1 MGDNELCILV
11 EVVMAHCEE
20 GHHMKEMKN
29 LKEAKA
35 ARDTTLPT
43 NNLPEVAP
51 EAKKKVAEAKSRG
64 DEAFKRKD
72 FHMAVD
78 AYTQAVDFDPTD
90 AILHSKRS
98 FCWIRLGQAEHALT
112 DAKACRALRPDW
124 PKACYREGA
133 ALRLLQACYNLLP

>member
-1 MGDNELCILV
+1 
-11 EVVMAHCEE
+11 
-20 GHHMKEMKN
+20 MKEMKN

-35 ARDTTLPT
+35 VRDTTLPT

-78 AYTQAVDFDPTD
+78 AYTQAVDFDPNDTT
-90 AILHSKRS
+90 LHSNRS
-98 FCWIRLGQAEHALT
+98 LCWIRLGQAEHALT
-112 DAKACRALRPDW
+112 D
-124 PKACYREGA
+124 E
-133 ALRLLQACYNLLP
+133 RLAEH